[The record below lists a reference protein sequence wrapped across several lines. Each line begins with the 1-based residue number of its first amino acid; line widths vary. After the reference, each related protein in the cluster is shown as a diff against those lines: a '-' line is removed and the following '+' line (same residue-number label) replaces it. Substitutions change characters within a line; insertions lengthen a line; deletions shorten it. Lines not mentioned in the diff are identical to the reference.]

1 MRKRLFSPLIFF
13 TQLTALVLSPLSYAD
28 TLPETHTLTI
38 HGSNTIGAKL
48 APALI
53 SGYLQS
59 LGAKNIRQQESG
71 ENESQI
77 TATFAPNAGNNA
89 NKAVINIAAHGSG
102 TGFKGL
108 KSGTADIAAA
118 SRPAKQKEVDSLS
131 QMTEL
136 NSLGSEHIVGID
148 GLAIIIHPK
157 NPINQLDVEQ
167 IAAIFSG
174 QITNWSEL
182 GGAFGEI
189 NLYARDNKS
198 GTWDS
203 FKRMVLGKR
212 PLDSRALRFESN
224 DQLSDKVSN
233 DRRGIGFVGL
243 PSVRDSKLIA
253 VSDGDGK
260 ALTPNQLTISTEDY
274 ALSRRLYFYTDDDPK
289 NEHVKPFIQY
299 LQSKEGQKI
308 VADNGFISQNIEVV
322 KPTNFSSLPSGFQK
336 IAGDGQRLTVN
347 FRFKKGSAKLDN
359 RAMRDIQRL
368 VDFSNNNPD
377 KKIVLIG
384 FGDPKKSQERSLL
397 LSKLRAMAVRRELVR
412 LGVYPKYNYG
422 YGEELPVA
430 SNERE
435 AGRVKNRRVE
445 VWLDKAN

>member
-77 TATFAPNAGNNA
+77 TATFAPDAGNNA

-233 DRRGIGFVGL
+233 DRQGIGFVGL
-243 PSVRDSKLIA
+243 PSVRDSKLIG

>member
-28 TLPETHTLTI
+28 TLPEAHTLTI

-77 TATFAPNAGNNA
+77 TATFAPDAGNNA